1 MEEIRLTPTQA
12 VLITALI
19 HAGIGFVLGLIPLI
33 LGIVKKKVRTGVI
46 GIIVGTLG
54 GAILGFLVSIPSMAA
69 WPCRIGP
76 GSASSS
82 TKTRSS
88 ATRSRADVRVAS
100 PPRSLTALLA

>member
-1 MEEIRLTPTQA
+1 MDEIRLTPTQA

-54 GAILGFLVSIPSMAA
+54 GAVLGFLVSIPSMAIFT
-69 WPCRIGP
+69 WLILRKEII
-76 GSASSS
+76 
-82 TKTRSS
+82 
-88 ATRSRADVRVAS
+88 ATETDEV
-100 PPRSLTALLA
+100 

>member
-12 VLITALI
+12 ILYATLI

-54 GAILGFLVSIPSMAA
+54 GAILGFLISIPSMAIFTWLILRKEIIA
-69 WPCRIGP
+69 PE
-76 GSASSS
+76 
-82 TKTRSS
+82 T
-88 ATRSRADVRVAS
+88 DEV
-100 PPRSLTALLA
+100 

>member
-12 VLITALI
+12 ILYTAAI

-54 GAILGFLVSIPSMAA
+54 GAILGFLISIPSMAIFT
-69 WPCRIGP
+69 WLILRKEII
-76 GSASSS
+76 
-82 TKTRSS
+82 
-88 ATRSRADVRVAS
+88 ATETEEV
-100 PPRSLTALLA
+100 

>member
-12 VLITALI
+12 IFYTALI

-54 GAILGFLVSIPSMAA
+54 GAILGFLISIPSMAIFT
-69 WPCRIGP
+69 WLILRKEII
-76 GSASSS
+76 
-82 TKTRSS
+82 
-88 ATRSRADVRVAS
+88 ATETEEV
-100 PPRSLTALLA
+100 